1 VLIGRALSI
10 VVFAGAV
17 LHGTAPVSSQPVAS
31 PAVECHELPR
41 CTGCGCKGGPGYRGP
56 NGQCVSYA
64 QLFKVCGNP
73 PGSPC
78 TFENAPNTGLNR
90 ECVAG
95 KVEKTGKAKARAIRT
110 QGRPGAVET
119 TE

>member
-17 LHGTAPVSSQPVAS
+17 LHGTAPVSSQPVAEA
-31 PAVECHELPR
+31 PAPAQCLDLPM
-41 CTGCGCKGGPGYRGP
+41 CKGCGCKGGPGYRGP

-73 PGSPC
+73 PGAPC
-78 TFENAPNTGLNR
+78 VFENAPNTGLNR
-90 ECVAG
+90 ACMAQRIEAG
-95 KVEKTGKAKARAIRT
+95 GKASAAKLRAD
-110 QGRPGAVET
+110 GR
-119 TE
+119 